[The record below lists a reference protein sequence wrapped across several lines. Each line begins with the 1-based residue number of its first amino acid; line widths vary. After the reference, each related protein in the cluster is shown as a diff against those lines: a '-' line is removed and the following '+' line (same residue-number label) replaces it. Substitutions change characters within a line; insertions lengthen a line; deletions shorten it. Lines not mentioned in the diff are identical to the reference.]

1 MPKPITLDMLNQM
14 SPDQLKTLKQNAMGR
29 DTPASRDVLEL
40 LAQDDVA
47 SRFIKPP
54 AKSSVAKAA
63 AKPSARRTLAGS
75 KAKSTVT
82 AAAPKAVQA
91 KHGRQS

>member
-47 SRFIKPP
+47 SRFIKAPSK
-54 AKSSVAKAA
+54 AAVAKA

-75 KAKSTVT
+75 KAKST
-82 AAAPKAVQA
+82 AAPAAPKAVQA